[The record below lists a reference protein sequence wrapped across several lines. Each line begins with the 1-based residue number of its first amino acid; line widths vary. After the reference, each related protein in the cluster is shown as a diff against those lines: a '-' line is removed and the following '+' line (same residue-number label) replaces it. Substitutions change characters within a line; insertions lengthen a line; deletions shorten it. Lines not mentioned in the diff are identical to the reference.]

1 MLNKEQVQRAIKEVD
16 NAVAQ
21 LNGTR
26 EVHLRLV
33 NDLQLIQQCCMDY
46 FDDENELN
54 ELKEDVKDVGTNES
68 IERPETCDQDK

>member
-54 ELKEDVKDVGTNES
+54 ELKEGVKDVGTNES